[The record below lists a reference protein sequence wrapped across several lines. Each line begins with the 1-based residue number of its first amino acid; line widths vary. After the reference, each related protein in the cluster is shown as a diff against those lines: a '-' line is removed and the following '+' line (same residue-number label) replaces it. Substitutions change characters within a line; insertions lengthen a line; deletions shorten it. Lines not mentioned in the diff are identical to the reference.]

1 MGRSTRVLLI
11 DDYAPLRRLV
21 RATLQEIPELQ
32 IVGEAADGLE
42 AVQKFQKLH
51 PNLVVIDVGLPALN
65 GIEAA
70 RRMRESAPGLKILFV
85 SENYSWQV
93 AEEAFRAG
101 ASGYVVKSDIA
112 RDLLV
117 AVKSVIAG
125 RRFVS
130 TSLARP
136 SRTAVPSIAHHH
148 EAGFYSDDHWLLE
161 DVTQFIGTVLWAGN
175 SALVVAEESKR
186 KILTSS
192 LRAFGIDI
200 GAAIDESRYIALDAH
215 EALAG
220 FMVHGMPDPVRFNKG
235 FGDLVTNALM
245 AAKNPHPRVG
255 LFGELAPLLCA
266 EGHSDAAIQ
275 LEKLANLFVDRYDV
289 DLLCGY
295 SLSMLQ
301 GQVDQSTLQ
310 AICAQH
316 ASAQFY

>member
-11 DDYAPLRRLV
+11 DDYAPLRRFV
-21 RATLQEIPELQ
+21 RATLQEIPDLE

-42 AVQKFQKLH
+42 AVQKFQRLH
-51 PNLVVIDVGLPALN
+51 PDLVVIDVGLPALN

-70 RRMRESAPGLKILFV
+70 RRMRESAPGSKILFV

-112 RDLLV
+112 RDLLT
-117 AVKSVIAG
+117 AVESVLEG
-125 RRFVS
+125 KRFVS

-136 SRTAVPSIAHHH
+136 SRTAIPRAAHHH
-148 EAGFYSDDHWLLE
+148 EAGFYADDRWLLE

-175 SALVVAEESKR
+175 SAIVLAEESKR
-186 KILTSS
+186 KILMSS
-192 LRAFGIDI
+192 LKAFGIDL
-200 GAAIDESRYIALDAH
+200 GAAIDEGRYVAVDAH

-220 FMVHGMPDPVRFNKG
+220 FMVHGMPDPVRFNTS
-235 FGDLVTNALM
+235 FGDLVTKVMM
-245 AAKNPHPRVG
+245 AAKNPCPRVG

-266 EGHSDAAIQ
+266 QGHIDAALQ

-295 SLSMLQ
+295 SLSMLR

-310 AICAQH
+310 EIRAQH
-316 ASAQFY
+316 ASSQFY